1 MTCPNWKKYAI
12 YVYLGTLY
20 FCTCWFV
27 QYDIYLFHLANQV
40 KYMFPLEESVVAT
53 LSTNKG
59 IYDKV
64 IQNIAKSSWL
74 ETVAPE
80 PKPV

>member
-1 MTCPNWKKYAI
+1 MYTWEHYIFVLVDLYNMTYP
-12 YVYLGTLY
+12 
-20 FCTCWFV
+20 
-27 QYDIYLFHLANQV
+27 YLFHLANQV

-53 LSTNKG
+53 FSTNKG